1 MTQDLAPELRAML
14 DDMAA
19 SGAPPLPSLS
29 PEEARAAFVGL
40 AEAINAEPDP
50 VAETRDITIDGPGG
64 PLTMRIYTPGRD
76 GDGPL
81 PVLVFFHGGGFIVGT
96 LDGYDTVCQRLAT
109 RGRCMVISVDYR
121 LAPEHKFPAALED
134 CLAATYWTA
143 ENAADLGGDATRLAI
158 GGDSAGGNLAAV
170 VAHVATRKNGPKLV
184 YQVLFFPMTDCSRT
198 YPSHESFSEGYF
210 LSQDMI
216 QWFFDA
222 YARGPADAAHPLLSP
237 LLFEDFEG
245 LPPALVITAGYDPL
259 HDEGER
265 YAARL
270 RDAGVDVT
278 YSCYDDMIHGF
289 ISMTAV
295 TPRGFEALDEA
306 AAALHHAFY
315 D

>member
-29 PEEARAAFVGL
+29 PDEARAAFVGL
-40 AEAINAEPDP
+40 AEAINAKPDP
-50 VAETRDITIDGPGG
+50 GVAIKNITMEGPGG
-64 PLTMRIYTPGRD
+64 SLPLRIYTPEQPA
-76 GDGPL
+76 DGPL
-81 PVLVFFHGGGFIVGT
+81 PVFLFFHGGGFIVGT
-96 LDGYDTVCQRLAT
+96 LDGYDTVCQHLAAKA
-109 RGRCMVISVDYR
+109 RCIVISVDYR

-143 ENAADLGGDATRLAI
+143 ENAADFGGDSTRLAV

-170 VAHVATRKNGPKLV
+170 VSHVVTRKDGPKLAH
-184 YQVLFFPMTDCSRT
+184 QVLFFPMTDCSHT
-198 YPSHESFSEGYF
+198 YPSHETFAEGYF
-210 LSQDMI
+210 LSRDMV

-237 LLFEDFEG
+237 LLFEDFSG
-245 LPPALVITAGYDPL
+245 LPPALLIAAGFDPL

-270 RDAGVDVT
+270 RDAGVEVT

-306 AAALHHAFY
+306 AAALSYAFY